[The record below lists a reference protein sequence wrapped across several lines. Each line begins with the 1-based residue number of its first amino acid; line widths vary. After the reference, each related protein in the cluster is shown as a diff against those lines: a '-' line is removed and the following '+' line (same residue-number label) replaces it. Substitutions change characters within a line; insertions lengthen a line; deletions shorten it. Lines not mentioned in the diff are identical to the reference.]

1 MTFEEEKLKGNKGC
15 VAAQNAALNEEG
27 RVKNAR
33 EGGVLA

>member
-27 RVKNAR
+27 RVNVKFFLR
-33 EGGVLA
+33 